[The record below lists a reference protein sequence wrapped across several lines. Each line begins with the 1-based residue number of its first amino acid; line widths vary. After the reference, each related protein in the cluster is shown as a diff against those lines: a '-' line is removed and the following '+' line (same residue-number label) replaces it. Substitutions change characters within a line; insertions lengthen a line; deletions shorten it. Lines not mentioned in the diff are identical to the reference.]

1 MTTQLDRPDSQRV
14 RALASAG
21 VLAGLCFMVYGLAL
35 AMGLL
40 NTDPLAIP
48 AGQGGQLTDTAA
60 TDQIGV
66 DVKSSFGVVA
76 VEYVKAL
83 EGLSSRSLAGAT
95 HGVPG
100 LIDTKHV
107 QVQTALSVT
116 NRSDAPLNFS
126 VGQVTL
132 RVTRGGETTTV
143 DPVTADIPDTRVLPD
158 AAIEGH
164 VDFVIPR
171 QPARLTLVFKDPGRT
186 VPILIDLGRPAFPD
200 PVAGHDHAH

>member
-1 MTTQLDRPDSQRV
+1 MTTQLDRLDNQRA
-14 RALASAG
+14 RAFASAG
-21 VLAGLCFMVYGLAL
+21 VIAGVCFMVYGLAM
-35 AMGLL
+35 AMGLFNSHQL
-40 NTDPLAIP
+40 IIP
-48 AGQGGQLTDTAA
+48 AGPGGQVAYSA
-60 TDQIGV
+60 PTDQIGV
-66 DVKSSFGVVA
+66 DVESSFGVVA

-100 LIDTKHV
+100 LVDTKHV
-107 QVQTALSVT
+107 QVQAALSVT
-116 NRSDAPLNFS
+116 NRSSAPLNFT

-143 DPVTADIPDTRVLPD
+143 EPVTADIPDTRVLPD

-171 QPARLTLVFKDPGRT
+171 QRAQLTLVFQDPGRT
-186 VPILIDLGRPAFPD
+186 DPILLDLGRPNFPD
-200 PVAGHDHAH
+200 PVAGHDHTH

>member
-1 MTTQLDRPDSQRV
+1 MTTQLDRSDSQRA
-14 RALASAG
+14 RALASTG
-21 VLAGLCFMVYGLAL
+21 VIAGLCFMAYGLAMALGVFKSDHL
-35 AMGLL
+35 ANPTGIGE
-40 NTDPLAIP
+40 PVAEIAAI
-48 AGQGGQLTDTAA
+48 
-60 TDQIGV
+60 DQIGV
-66 DVKSSFGVVA
+66 DVQSSFGVVA
-76 VEYVKAL
+76 VEYVKTL

-100 LIDTKHV
+100 LVDTKHV

-132 RVTRGGETTTV
+132 RVTRAGATTTV
-143 DPVTADIPDTRVLPD
+143 VPVTSDIPDTRVLPD

-171 QPARLTLVFKDPGRT
+171 QPARLTLVFQDPGRT
-186 VPILIDLGRPAFPD
+186 APILIYLGRPAFPD
-200 PVAGHDHAH
+200 PVAGRDHAH